1 MDTDKIESAKNETK
15 NDDKA
20 FENHETKKLEYKE
33 ENSHHEKPFTSNNH
47 YSPNGLNVRS
57 PLRLS
62 RDVLN
67 SKGSPT
73 YNMTPKKSPILGKI
87 STHSSVYSPKKPSS
101 LFQAFRNISANFN
114 SSLLFISVFL
124 LLVLV
129 SFNGWF
135 NTVARSDTSLNSKAT
150 QNYLKK
156 ELQENLASLKLKYPN
171 QTSSFWANVE
181 STFVHSIINSK
192 DPSIILIVNDE
203 TTSELAAKVTNDLFQ
218 SFLNILS
225 KNSKRRDFFVDPQD
239 DGELAKLINNDEFD
253 LVKSYVDKKLD
264 NIFLS
269 GNKLALVRNIE
280 QLPPTTML
288 LFYTYGDDLA
298 NAKYPGVVIF
308 MSLKLKNIFMEK
320 QNRNDLLKSSS
331 KLNEFVENYLFDL
344 WSNKIG
350 DDQLRPLFTRIA
362 NNVILVNEE

>member
-1 MDTDKIESAKNETK
+1 MDTGKIESAKNEIK
-15 NDDKA
+15 NDEKA
-20 FENHETKKLEYKE
+20 LESHETKKLESKE
-33 ENSHHEKPFTSNNH
+33 ENSHHEKPFTSNN

-57 PLRLS
+57 PLRLN

-67 SKGSPT
+67 LKGSPIFNT
-73 YNMTPKKSPILGKI
+73 TPKKSATLSKI
-87 STHSSVYSPKKPSS
+87 PTHSSVYSPKKPSS
-101 LFQAFRNISANFN
+101 LLQAFRNISGNLN

-124 LLVLV
+124 LLVVV

-135 NTVARSDTSLNSKAT
+135 NTVARSDTSLNSKAA

-225 KNSKRRDFFVDPQD
+225 KNSKKRDFFVDPQGD
-239 DGELAKLINNDEFD
+239 AELVKLINNDEFD

-264 NIFLS
+264 NIFSS
-269 GNKLALVRNIE
+269 GNKLALVRSIE

-320 QNRNDLLKSSS
+320 QNRSDLLKSSA

-362 NNVILVNEE
+362 NNVIFVNEE